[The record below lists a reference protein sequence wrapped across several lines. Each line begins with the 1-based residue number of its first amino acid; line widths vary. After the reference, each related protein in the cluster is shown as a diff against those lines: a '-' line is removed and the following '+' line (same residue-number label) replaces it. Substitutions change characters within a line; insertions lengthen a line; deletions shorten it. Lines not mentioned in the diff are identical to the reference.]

1 MVVYISGKY
10 SGKTQEIVKQN
21 IEVARMVAVELWK
34 MGYAV
39 ICPHLNTGGMENEGI
54 LHEVFIKGYI
64 EILTSCDVILLL
76 PGWKD
81 SKGAVAEKQAAI
93 ENCIAIY
100 EYPELPPLEKH
111 KVYDYNIAK

>member
-1 MVVYISGKY
+1 MVVCISGKY
-10 SGKTQEIVKQN
+10 DGKTQEIIKQN

-39 ICPHLNTGGMENEGI
+39 VCPHLNTGGMDNEGVPYKM
-54 LHEVFIKGYI
+54 LVKGYI
-64 EILTSCDVILLL
+64 EILTRCDAIILL

-81 SKGAVAEKQAAI
+81 SKGAVAERQAAI
-93 ENCIAIY
+93 ENCVSIY

-111 KVYDYNIAK
+111 KVYDYDIAK